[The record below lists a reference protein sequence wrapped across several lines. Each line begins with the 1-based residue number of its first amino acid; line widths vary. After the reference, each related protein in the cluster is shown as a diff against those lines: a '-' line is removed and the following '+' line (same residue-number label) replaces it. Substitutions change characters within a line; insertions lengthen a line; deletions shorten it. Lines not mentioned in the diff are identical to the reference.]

1 MREAIFASF
10 GRYPLYA
17 VGLAI
22 NGDLAMTDENE
33 PNLAPSPRQLS
44 LWGNQVPLRGQTP
57 HGGWI
62 AHHGV
67 PIRYDLAAPATF
79 RATKAEKVVLDRR
92 MTVRAAFVVLA
103 RAGLAH
109 LMANEGAVLSG
120 TEPEGLH
127 QMRVA
132 IRRLRALLAAFAP
145 HLDAEAAAFLRGE
158 LKWLQGRLGPARD
171 WDVFLL
177 QTLAPL
183 MRRLP
188 NEPGLADMR
197 NTALDARRQ
206 AYLIVRETLSDRRY
220 ARFLMRFQLWLASTD
235 LESRRSVP
243 DGRSILP
250 VTEFATE
257 VLGKRYRKLMKLGER
272 RDLAERE
279 MHELRLRAKK
289 LRYAVDFFLSLYRN
303 KRARRFVKALGALQD
318 RLGSLQDAVVGR
330 DLVAQID
337 RPPFVSS
344 QGRSAVSSTR
354 GKTTAFRPL
363 SHAAAMVVGFQLAR
377 IIDDVRRFKDL
388 WSEFADLKGFWRKTV

>member
-1 MREAIFASF
+1 
-10 GRYPLYA
+10 
-17 VGLAI
+17 
-22 NGDLAMTDENE
+22 
-33 PNLAPSPRQLS
+33 LS
-44 LWGNQVPLRGQTP
+44 LWGNQVPLRGRTP
-57 HGGWI
+57 HGGRI

-79 RATKAEKVVLDRR
+79 HATKAEKVALDRK
-92 MTVRAAFVVLA
+92 MTVRAAFVALA
-103 RAGLAH
+103 RAGLTH
-109 LMANEGAVLSG
+109 LTANEGAVLSG
-120 TEPEGLH
+120 VEPEGLH

-171 WDVFLL
+171 WDVFLS

-188 NEPGLADMR
+188 NEPGLADIR

-206 AYLIVRETLSDRRY
+206 AYLVVRETLSDRRY
-220 ARFLMRFQLWLASTD
+220 TRFLMRFQLWLASTD
-235 LESRRSVP
+235 LESRRFVP
-243 DGRSILP
+243 GGRSILP

-289 LRYAVDFFLSLYRN
+289 LRYAVDFFRSLYRN

-337 RPPFVSS
+337 TPPFVLS
-344 QGRSAVSSTR
+344 QGRSAVSSAR
-354 GKTTAFRPL
+354 DKVSTAVRPL
-363 SHAAAMVVGFQLAR
+363 GRAAAMVIGFQLAR

-388 WSEFADLKGFWRKTV
+388 WSQFAELKGFWRKTV